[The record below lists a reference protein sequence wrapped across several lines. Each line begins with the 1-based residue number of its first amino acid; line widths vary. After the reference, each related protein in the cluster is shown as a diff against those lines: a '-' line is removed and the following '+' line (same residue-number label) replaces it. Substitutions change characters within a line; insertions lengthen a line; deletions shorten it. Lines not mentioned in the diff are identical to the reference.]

1 MRLLLKVFA
10 LAALISCAFASRSL
24 AGSLQ
29 VAPVLLEVLAPSGAT
44 AVVVKNP
51 ASEPVS
57 AQVRVYRWEQSGGE
71 ETLTETREVVAS
83 PPLFKV
89 GAQSQQ
95 IVRLV
100 RTAKTPILDENSYR
114 ILIDELPSSTGAQG
128 HSVQFAMRYSI
139 PLFFQP
145 SGLLPPKL
153 EWTVVR
159 SGKKLHVSARNM
171 GDRHARISGLQLQ
184 DARGHRVSLSAGL
197 TGYVLGRAQ
206 MSWTFASALPAV
218 LPNEKIEVLAST
230 DQGPV
235 KATTTLRDTR

>member
-1 MRLLLKVFA
+1 MRLLLKIFT
-10 LAALISCAFASRSL
+10 LAALIGCALASRSL

-29 VAPVLLEVLAPSGAT
+29 VAPVLLEVLAPAGAT

-51 ASEPVS
+51 AAEPVS
-57 AQVRVYRWEQSGGE
+57 AQVRVYRWEQSDGE
-71 ETLTETREVVAS
+71 ERLTETREVVAS

-89 GAQSQQ
+89 AAQSQQ

-114 ILIDELPSSTGAQG
+114 ILIDEIPSSISAQG

-145 SGLLPPKL
+145 TGLVPPKL

-159 SGKKLHVSARNM
+159 SGKRLHVSARNI
-171 GDRHARISGLQLQ
+171 GDMHARISALQLQ

-206 MSWTFASALPAV
+206 MSWTFSSALSTV
-218 LPNEKIEVLAST
+218 LPNEKVELLAIT

-235 KATTTLRDTR
+235 KATTTLRDIR